1 MMNRE
6 EVLEL
11 LARERGPFYVY
22 LLLKPDG
29 TPFYVGKGVGR
40 RVFSHEREALAPGI
54 SHKLNT
60 IRLVLKEGG
69 QIRYSIAGFFECE
82 KQCHAFEIAEILRIG
97 RHDLRT
103 GPLTNLTAG
112 GEGTV
117 GLSDETK
124 ARIDAAIHGTE
135 APGERGI
142 ANRFYLEL
150 CSSVASVPVR
160 PLRAVG
166 KPRPLVPLP
175 VNRRATP
182 RMAAALA
189 ASAIANRV
197 LIEPRCR
204 LPRRMNIDDVEA
216 IIEYG
221 ASTNLLNAGMAEL
234 DVAAAPGCEVFVLTE
249 AGYRS
254 IREMLDSRLLIDAGV
269 LMP

>member
-1 MMNRE
+1 MMNRA
-6 EVLEL
+6 EVLSL
-11 LARERGPFYVY
+11 LACNRGTHYVY
-22 LLLKPDG
+22 LLFKPDG
-29 TPFYVGKGVGR
+29 TPFYVGKGTGH
-40 RVFSHEREALAPGI
+40 RVFAHERDALAPGI

-60 IRLVLKEGG
+60 IRRIGKQGG
-69 QIRYSIAGFFECE
+69 RVHYAIARFFSCE
-82 KQCHAFEIAEILRIG
+82 KECHAFEMAEILRIG
-97 RHDLRT
+97 RHDLRA

-124 ARIDAAIHGTE
+124 ARIDADLHGSG
-135 APGERGI
+135 APGERGV

-150 CSSVASVPVR
+150 CTTVESVPVR

-175 VNRRATP
+175 VNRRPTP

-189 ASAIANRV
+189 ASAISNRV
-197 LIEPRCR
+197 LLEPGCR
-204 LPRRMNIDDVEA
+204 LPRRMNIDGVEA

-221 ASTNLLNAGMAEL
+221 ASTNLLNAGMAAL
-234 DVAAAPGCEVFVLTE
+234 DVGVVPGAEVFVLTE

-254 IREMLDSRLLIDAGV
+254 IQAMVDPRLLVDAGV